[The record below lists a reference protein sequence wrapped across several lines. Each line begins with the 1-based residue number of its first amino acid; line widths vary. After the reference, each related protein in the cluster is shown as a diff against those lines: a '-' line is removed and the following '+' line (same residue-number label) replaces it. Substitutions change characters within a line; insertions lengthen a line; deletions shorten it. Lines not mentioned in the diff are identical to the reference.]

1 MIYML
6 TEPLRPAEA
15 RKLIL
20 RIIGHGVVT
29 YSQPHAE
36 ERMRKHKIS
45 TVDCVNVLRGGV
57 VREGE
62 YENGSWR
69 YHVDTP
75 KMCVVI
81 RFESSTIL
89 EVITAWRVQ

>member
-1 MIYML
+1 ML
-6 TEPLRPAEA
+6 PEPFRPPATK
-15 RKLIL
+15 KLLL
-20 RIIGHGVVT
+20 RIISEGIVT

-36 ERMRKHKIS
+36 EQMKKRRIS
-45 TVDCVNVLRGGV
+45 MVDCINVLRGGS

-69 YHVDTP
+69 YQVHTP

-81 RFESSTIL
+81 RFESDSIL
-89 EVITAWRVQ
+89 EVVTAWREK